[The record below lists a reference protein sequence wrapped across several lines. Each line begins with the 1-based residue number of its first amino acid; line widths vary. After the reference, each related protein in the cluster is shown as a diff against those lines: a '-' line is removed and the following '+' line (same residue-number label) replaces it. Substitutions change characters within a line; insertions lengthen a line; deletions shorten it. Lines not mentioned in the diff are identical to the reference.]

1 MHDTNKI
8 TLFLVLVATVACGLV
23 SAVRVDCT
31 GIKYPNSEKCQNG
44 DLVSRPSADDLG
56 AQFNWKCICWDNTTH
71 GHWTGRTCDICERG
85 MKFSKGCTESRRT
98 GEDTEFFWFAVSSGC
113 SLMIFTVIML
123 LISFT
128 EECFKSSKIE
138 KEMARIASRTDTERR
153 AALGL
158 PGVATDEQC
167 AEEENAKRRRDLGVD
182 AGASDALCKRAEFL
196 KRRKDLGLD
205 AAASDRECASKERAI
220 TIKTL
225 GLPGDTPNAVLERAE
240 AADVRKTLGLPAE
253 ATDVDCERVK
263 DRVVVWGAGKPPPSS
278 PSPRAEP

>member
-1 MHDTNKI
+1 
-8 TLFLVLVATVACGLV
+8 
-23 SAVRVDCT
+23 
-31 GIKYPNSEKCQNG
+31 
-44 DLVSRPSADDLG
+44 
-56 AQFNWKCICWDNTTH
+56 
-71 GHWTGRTCDICERG
+71 

-225 GLPGDTPNAVLERAE
+225 GLPGDTPNAVLERVMPRCRARVCSGTRPCLMPGDVQAE

-253 ATDVDCERVK
+253 ATVRA
-263 DRVVVWGAGKPPPSS
+263 RPGGGKYLITSALPYNPPYNLHINKK
-278 PSPRAEP
+278 REA